1 MDYKETDL
9 NYQKICEIL
18 QQNKKGG
25 TTQLPGH
32 FYEKARR
39 YLESLRD
46 SYKMEPDSF
55 SPKARSISENL
66 RRVAEDI
73 EEIYDLREKKVIN
86 AAIIKAHGREPDFVK
101 SFTQEEKE
109 LFNEI
114 VKILEKWRRE
124 TFERKEAKVKKEK
137 TKEKEEIKEKKRE
150 AEVANR
156 DAMTLMILEDLPP
169 FVSEDRKSHT
179 LKKGDIITLSK
190 KTADILVKNG
200 KARSV

>member
-114 VKILEKWRRE
+114 VKILEKWTLGRGHATARL
-124 TFERKEAKVKKEK
+124 TLGPK